1 MTNTAQDEV
10 VTETVGEGRPSVVVV
25 DNGYADQKAAFWVF
39 DETGEHVRDENGFPV
54 IKEVLL
60 PSRAQ
65 IGAINIDIS
74 GNSNGVYRLDG
85 EPWTVGGEVTEPEV
99 IRGERYAYSDLNAVL
114 VHNTLIKCG
123 FGDKKIRLGTGL
135 PFSHIYKD
143 DQLNVPLIA
152 KVKESLL
159 VDVKPQAGPGVAQIV
174 EHQIFP
180 ESTAAFVDYALNCKT
195 GEMNI
200 DLDVGMA
207 VVDVGGNTT
216 DITYIN
222 PVEDFESGEKSY
234 SMNRERSGSKKI
246 GVLNV
251 RDRLKTLIQERFQV
265 DSLRDSQLDKALRTG
280 SCKIFG
286 AAEDVTTEINSAKR
300 DVVKKLMN
308 YVEEK
313 VGDAADLDFILFVGG
328 GSAVLHDVITEYKHA
343 RVADR
348 PQFANARGMLKYM
361 TFVRN

>member
-1 MTNTAQDEV
+1 MTNTAIDGTTVSAMES
-10 VTETVGEGRPSVVVV
+10 ETVSVVVV
-25 DNGYADQKAAFWVF
+25 DNGYADQKAAFWEF
-39 DETGEHVRDENGFPV
+39 DSNGQHVLDDNGSPV
-54 IKEVLL
+54 IKEVLF

-65 IGAINIDIS
+65 IGAVNIDIS
-74 GNSNGVYRLDG
+74 GSSNGVYRLDG
-85 EPWTVGGEVTEPEV
+85 DAWTVGREVTEPEV
-99 IRGERYAYSDLNAVL
+99 IRGERYAYSDLNCVL

-123 FGDKKIRLGTGL
+123 FGEKRIRLGTGL

-143 DQLNVPLIA
+143 NQLNSSLIE
-152 KVKESLL
+152 KVKDSLKAE
-159 VDVKPQAGPGVAQIV
+159 VKPQAGPGVSIIT
-174 EHQIFP
+174 EHQVFP
-180 ESTAAFVDYALNCKT
+180 ESTAAFVDYALDCKT
-195 GEMNI
+195 GEMKI

-222 PVEDFESGEKSY
+222 PVEDYESGEKSY

-251 RDRLKTLIQERFQV
+251 RDRLRTLIQGRFNV
-265 DSLRDSQLDKALRTG
+265 DSLRDSQLDRALRTG

-286 AAEDVTTEINSAKR
+286 KDELVTDEINSAKR

-328 GSAVLHDVITEYKHA
+328 GAAVLHDVISEYKHA
-343 RVADR
+343 RVAER